1 MKPFEYFDER
11 VKGLLHDVSTYALTE
26 RRAMVS
32 ELLNLSTEWND
43 TDYRYAFEAYLKG
56 RAASMADTI
65 RDLEGGDVGLNRA
78 EEILRNLRDEWLP
91 QNRSDFNEIVAEA
104 IRMCVTDEAI
114 DNELKGRRGYYE

>member
-11 VKGLLHDVSTYALTE
+11 VKELLHDVSIYALTE

-56 RAASMADTI
+56 RAASMVATVNE
-65 RDLEGGDVGLNRA
+65 LKGGDVGLDRA
-78 EEILRNLRDEWLP
+78 GEILRNLRDEWLP
-91 QNRSDFNEIVAEA
+91 QSRSDFNEIVAEA
-104 IRMCVTDEAI
+104 IRMCVTDETI
-114 DNELKGRRGYYE
+114 DNELKGRGYYE